1 MGNPNEIKGH
11 REAPNIKGCLLLI
24 IGIKCEIKGVARQ
37 PLWEECNCNLEASE
51 FFAETHL
58 DKSRLKRVNY
68 INSVHKLSPVILC
81 YTVFKDKSL

>member
-58 DKSRLKRVNY
+58 DKSRLKRRY
-68 INSVHKLSPVILC
+68 SKRQQKKKVI
-81 YTVFKDKSL
+81 

>member
-1 MGNPNEIKGH
+1 MISGNEIQSGSDGHCSYIELWAIQTKKGH

-58 DKSRLKRVNY
+58 DKSRLRK
-68 INSVHKLSPVILC
+68 
-81 YTVFKDKSL
+81 